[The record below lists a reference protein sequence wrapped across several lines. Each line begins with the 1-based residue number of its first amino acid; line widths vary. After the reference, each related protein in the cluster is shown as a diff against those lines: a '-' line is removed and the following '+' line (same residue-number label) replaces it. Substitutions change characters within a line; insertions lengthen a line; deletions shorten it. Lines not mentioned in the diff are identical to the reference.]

1 MGRRLSSD
9 RTGRWQRT
17 LSRQL
22 ADLEAELEENKR
34 RVTQLE
40 NTLKAVTRQTNDI
53 SIGGPCSC
61 GESFLIVRQ
70 RVIYCPQCGYR
81 RTM

>member
-1 MGRRLSSD
+1 MGRRLSADQTERS
-9 RTGRWQRT
+9 QRT
-17 LSRQL
+17 LYRQL
-22 ADLEAELEENKR
+22 STLEADLEENRR
-34 RVTQLE
+34 RVLQLE

-61 GESFLIVRQ
+61 GKSFLIVRQ
-70 RVIYCPQCGYR
+70 RVIYCPQCDYQ

>member
-9 RTGRWQRT
+9 STGRWQRT
-17 LSRQL
+17 LYRRL
-22 ADLEAELEENKR
+22 FDIEAELEENSR
-34 RVTQLE
+34 RLRQLE
-40 NTLKAVTRQTNDI
+40 NTLKAVTRQTDDI
-53 SIGGPCSC
+53 SIGSPCSC

-70 RVIYCPQCGYR
+70 QVIYCPQCTYR